1 MALPRAVCALA
12 ALSGLVLAC
21 APAAVK
27 PAASTAPPP
36 PTVLVRPRPPPAV
49 TPAAST
55 APPPPTTSSVAS
67 APNTALDSP
76 VTAAPSPPACG
87 DGATL
92 MAGMSTR
99 DKLAQLL
106 MVGVRN
112 GADTRAVVANYHV
125 GGVMIGGW
133 TDLSML
139 SDGSLT
145 DIGGSVGG
153 VRNGADTRAVVENY
167 HVGGVMIGGWTD
179 LSMLSDGSLTD
190 IAGSAGPLPLGGR
203 RDENGGRGPRAGT
216 PARGAA

>member
-92 MAGMSTR
+92 LAGMSTR

-106 MVGVRN
+106 MVGVRT
-112 GADTRAVVANYHV
+112 GADTRGVVANYHV

-139 SDGSLT
+139 SDGSL
-145 DIGGSVGG
+145 
-153 VRNGADTRAVVENY
+153 A
-167 HVGGVMIGGWTD
+167 
-179 LSMLSDGSLTD
+179 D
-190 IAGSAGPLPLGGR
+190 IAGSAGPLPLAVSVDEEGGR
-203 RDENGGRGPRAGT
+203 VSRLGRLIRRHAVTPGPGHDRT
-216 PARGAA
+216 PRRG